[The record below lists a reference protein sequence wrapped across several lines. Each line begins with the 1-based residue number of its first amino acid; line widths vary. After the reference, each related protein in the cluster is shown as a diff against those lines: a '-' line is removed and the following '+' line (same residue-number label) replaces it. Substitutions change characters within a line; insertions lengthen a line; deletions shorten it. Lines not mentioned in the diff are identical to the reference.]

1 MSHSLTR
8 RDTLALAG
16 ALTATLAGPPLAFA
30 AKDDELAFFAV
41 GDWGKIDQGGQK
53 AVAAAMASASH
64 VAPPRFV
71 ISLGDNF
78 YQSGVTGLDDP
89 RWVTSFE
96 DVYAAPGLQCPWYP
110 VLGNHD
116 RRGNAMAQIAYSQRS
131 DRWNF
136 PAPFYWRSQ
145 VLSDGT
151 KIDFFFLDT
160 TVIVDERGGIQRFLP
175 GLAADDQLTW
185 LNEALRASKA
195 KWKIVVG
202 HHPIHSCGPHKPIP
216 QLITSVGPLLEHHG
230 VALYMCGHDH
240 NMQHIMANQTAYVIC
255 GAGAE
260 LAGIR
265 SRRAGTL
272 FASEQLGFIKAT
284 VTHERITITFIDTSA
299 KPVYTG
305 EIAPV
310 TAKAL
315 DRT

>member
-1 MSHSLTR
+1 MSHGLTR

-16 ALTATLAGPPLAFA
+16 AFTAALASPPLAFA
-30 AKDDELAFFAV
+30 AKDNALAFFAI
-41 GDWGKIDQGGQK
+41 GDWGKIDQSGQK
-53 AVAAAMASASH
+53 AVAAAMESVSH
-64 VAPPRFV
+64 VAPPHFV

-78 YQSGVTGLDDP
+78 YRSGVTGLDDP
-89 RWVTSFE
+89 RWATSFE

-145 VLSDGT
+145 VLGDGT

-160 TVIVDERGGIQRFLP
+160 TVIVNERGGIYRFLP

-185 LNEALRASKA
+185 LDEALRASTA

-202 HHPIHSCGPHKPIP
+202 HHPIHSGGPHRPIP
-216 QLITSVGPLLEHHG
+216 QLITSVGPLLERYG

-240 NMQHIMANQTAYVIC
+240 NMQHIVANQTAYAIC
-255 GAGAE
+255 GSGAE
-260 LAGIR
+260 IAGTR
-265 SRRAGTL
+265 SRKAGTL

-284 VTHERITITFIDTSA
+284 VTRERIAIDFIDTSA
-299 KPVYTG
+299 KPVYTA
-305 EIAPV
+305 EIAPLPEK
-310 TAKAL
+310 TL
-315 DRT
+315 GRT